1 MSGRFAISTGE
12 TIFCIVMGV
21 MALAGIVVAWYIVH
35 DIDDL
40 GNDPKKKGTK
50 NPISFD
56 LVSVVRC
63 AECIHRE
70 RRKSCKGRR
79 KDWFC
84 ADGKRGGNK

>member
-1 MSGRFAISTGE
+1 MSGRFAIPTGQM
-12 TIFCIVMGV
+12 IFCIVMGV
-21 MALAGIVVAWYIVH
+21 FALAGIVAALYIVH

-40 GNDPKKKGTK
+40 GNNSKKKGDKT
-50 NPISFD
+50 PITFD

-70 RRKSCKGRR
+70 RRKTCKGRR

-84 ADGKRGGNK
+84 ADGKRRS

>member
-21 MALAGIVVAWYIVH
+21 MALAGIVAALYITR
-35 DIDDL
+35 DLDDL
-40 GNDPKKKGTK
+40 SGNTDKKGK
-50 NPISFD
+50 PISFD

-63 AECIHRE
+63 AECVHRE

-84 ADGKRGGNK
+84 ADGKRRG

>member
-12 TIFCIVMGV
+12 TIFCIIMGV
-21 MALAGIVVAWYIVH
+21 MALVGIIAAWYIVH

-40 GNDPKKKGTK
+40 GNSGKKGT
-50 NPISFD
+50 ISFD

-63 AECIHRE
+63 AECVHRE

-84 ADGKRGGNK
+84 ADGKRRS

>member
-1 MSGRFAISTGE
+1 MSGRFAIPTGQM
-12 TIFCIVMGV
+12 IFCVVMGV
-21 MALAGIVVAWYIVH
+21 FALAGIVAALYIVR
-35 DIDDL
+35 DIDNMG
-40 GNDPKKKGTK
+40 GNTDKKG

-84 ADGKRGGNK
+84 ADGKRRS

>member
-1 MSGRFAISTGE
+1 MSGRFPISTGQM
-12 TIFCIVMGV
+12 ILCIVMGV
-21 MALAGIVVAWYIVH
+21 MALAGIVIALYITR
-35 DIDDL
+35 DLDDL
-40 GNDPKKKGTK
+40 GNTSEKKGAKT
-50 NPISFD
+50 PISFD

-84 ADGKRGGNK
+84 ADGQRREGE